1 LIVNEF
7 RPVGTQPGAVVDK
20 KRVDGIEVLKLGAT
34 GVEPTIFSTKVVGVP
49 EAAGSI
55 PLSHGFA
62 RPKLHLIVHG
72 DPVNEIAVLNVTELP
87 SAE

>member
-1 LIVNEF
+1 MVNEF
-7 RPVGTQPGAVVDK
+7 SPVDTQPGIVVDNT
-20 KRVDGIEVLKLGAT
+20 RVDGIEGLKVGAT
-34 GVEPTIFSTKVVGVP
+34 GVEPTIFSTKVVGMP
-49 EAAGSI
+49 EAVGDM

-72 DPVNEIAVLNVTELP
+72 DPVNETAVLNVTELP